1 MIDYSATDDG
11 KVQGDGTASEHVAGL
26 LFSFYQEFTSNTFFT
41 YTLLTENHHFGTYI

>member
-26 LFSFYQEFTSNTFFT
+26 LFTKNLQVIKFLH
-41 YTLLTENHHFGTYI
+41 TLYF

>member
-26 LFSFYQEFTSNTFFT
+26 LFTQNFLHSLFLQKTTI
-41 YTLLTENHHFGTYI
+41 FGTYI